1 MNILIIIHSLACGG
15 AERET
20 AHLAR
25 LWASAGDTVTV
36 ATISGDE
43 PFNNPAPS
51 VRLERLGLAG
61 PSHGPVDAI
70 LSNLRRIRA
79 VRALIR
85 RVKPDVTIGMMDTS
99 NMLVACAALGLP
111 TAKLGVEHNYAP
123 AFLTGGPR
131 RLARKLAYRFLDGVA
146 SQTTMASSSIKAN
159 TLAPRVFT
167 IPNSVQWP
175 LMENPP
181 ALAPEAFLSPSH
193 KVILSV
199 GRLHPVK
206 GHDKLIEAFSRAS
219 EGDDAWRLVILGEG
233 SERPALEQRVRELGL
248 DARILLPGLAGN
260 LNDWYERASIFAM
273 SSVSEGFPMT
283 LLEALAAG
291 VPAVSFDCDAGPRE
305 IIRHGQDGLLVAPG
319 DVAALA
325 GAMKSLM
332 NDDALRAQM
341 ADQAQAVRERF
352 SERRVLALWD
362 DVFAAIA
369 AAPKLAY
376 GRPL

>member
-1 MNILIIIHSLACGG
+1 
-15 AERET
+15 
-20 AHLAR
+20 
-25 LWASAGDTVTV
+25 
-36 ATISGDE
+36 
-43 PFNNPAPS
+43 
-51 VRLERLGLAG
+51 
-61 PSHGPVDAI
+61 
-70 LSNLRRIRA
+70 
-79 VRALIR
+79 
-85 RVKPDVTIGMMDTS
+85 
-99 NMLVACAALGLP
+99 
-111 TAKLGVEHNYAP
+111 
-123 AFLTGGPR
+123 
-131 RLARKLAYRFLDGVA
+131 
-146 SQTTMASSSIKAN
+146 MASSSIRAN

-181 ALAPEAFLSPSH
+181 ALAPEAVLSPSH

-233 SERPALEQRVRELGL
+233 SERPALEQRISELGL
-248 DARILLPGLAGN
+248 EARILLPGLAGN
-260 LNDWYERASIFAM
+260 LNDWYGRASIFAM